1 MISSASIFGA
11 FAALFGTACVIHAA
25 FGIRRGQLDTYGTR
39 GMHHGQHGHK
49 AVRQGIFQIPVG
61 FAFLLCG
68 VYLLL
73 SGVVHS

>member
-1 MISSASIFGA
+1 MISSVPIFGA
-11 FAALFGTACVIHAA
+11 FVAIFGTACIIHAA
-25 FGIRRGQLDTYGTR
+25 IGIRRGQINTYGTG

-49 AVRQGIFQIPVG
+49 AVRKGIFQILVG

-73 SGVVHS
+73 SGVVHA